1 MTEHASET
9 KFDPQDYWEERLSER
24 YTLGATGWSGLGES
38 FNRWS
43 YAVRR
48 VVFGRIVRDVLAD
61 RGSLRVLDV
70 GSGTGF
76 YLHAWRR
83 LGVADVAGSDLTAAA
98 VAGLGTRFPGVPVHQ
113 LDIGDEGAQPQ
124 GAPFDAIS
132 VMDVLYHIVDDDRY
146 ERALRNCARLLKP
159 GGTLILS
166 ENFVA
171 SRQPG
176 SHQVNRTADVIE
188 GILARADLVPVLR
201 RPVFFLMNTPVGSAS
216 RLLRAWW
223 QLVMKLAPRS
233 EVIGWMLG
241 AGLYPL
247 EVALATVLRDGP
259 STKILVCRRR

>member
-1 MTEHASET
+1 MSEHASET
-9 KFDPQDYWEERLSER
+9 EFDPQGYWENRLSER
-24 YTLGATGWSGLGES
+24 YTLGATGWSSLGES

-48 VVFGRIVRDVLAD
+48 VVFSRIVKNVLAD

-76 YLHAWRR
+76 YLEAWRR
-83 LGVADVAGSDLTAAA
+83 LGVAGVAGSDLTAVA
-98 VAGLGTRFPGVPVHQ
+98 VAKLSARYPGVPVHQ
-113 LDIGDEGAQPQ
+113 LDIGEEGVQPP

-146 ERALRNCARLLKP
+146 ERALRNCARLLKS

-171 SRQPG
+171 SQQPG
-176 SHQVNRTADVIE
+176 AHQVNRTADVIE

-201 RPVFFLMNTPVGSAS
+201 RPVFFLMNTPVDSRN

-223 QLVMKLAPRS
+223 RSVMKVAARN
-233 EVIGWMLG
+233 EVSGWMLG
-241 AGLYPL
+241 AALCPVD
-247 EVALATVLRDGP
+247 VALAMVLRDGP
-259 STKILVCRRR
+259 STKIMVCRRK